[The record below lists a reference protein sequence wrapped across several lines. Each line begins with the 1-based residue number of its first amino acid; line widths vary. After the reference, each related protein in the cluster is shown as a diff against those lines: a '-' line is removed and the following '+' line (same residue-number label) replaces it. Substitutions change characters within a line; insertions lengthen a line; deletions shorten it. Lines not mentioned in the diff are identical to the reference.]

1 MRWSHTLAGKTFP
14 AINEF
19 VVLLCL
25 AIPVS
30 SSHAQFSSGLQEGLT
45 FQFDGEEHTYDLYV
59 PASYTGNGSAPLL
72 LDLHGFSSSGSD
84 QRGISGFA
92 SLSDTR
98 GFVVAY
104 PYGIGSSWTDRI
116 GLQGNRDDVGF
127 LKALAAAL
135 QEEGNLD
142 ARRIYATG
150 WSNGGDMT
158 HRLACDAADVFA
170 AYASFAGII
179 LSDWTQADCPASRPF
194 PIILLR
200 GRTDET
206 VPFGGGMVFGQ
217 SIAGAVP
224 TFTFF
229 RQLNQCG
236 PEQVES
242 NPNPGNTTECQLDTS
257 CGDGVEVQFCAT
269 QSNVMAGHNLYRS
282 ADGVNV
288 SALAWDFMSQFELPE
303 SVNTFEINFGLTGGW
318 FNPETAG
325 QGLLLEV
332 LPDSEQVFVTWF
344 TYDAQAT
351 VRNKIGSSDHRWLS
365 GLGPIDGN
373 RVEID
378 LRVTSGG
385 FFDDPTDVARTPA
398 GAYGTLLLEFQD
410 CANATMTYDIFEE
423 GLSGTR
429 ELVRLTAPP
438 QTCLDFASR

>member
-1 MRWSHTLAGKTFP
+1 MRWNNIQIHNFTNLIKGTA
-14 AINEF
+14 
-19 VVLLCL
+19 VLLCL
-25 AIPVS
+25 AAPVS
-30 SSHAQFSSGLQEGLT
+30 TTLAQFSSGLKEGLT
-45 FQFDGEEHTYDLYV
+45 FQFDGEERTYDLYV
-59 PASYTGNGSAPLL
+59 PVSYAGDGTAPLL

-104 PYGIGSSWTDRI
+104 PDGIGSSWTDRI

-127 LKALAAAL
+127 LKALAGAL
-135 QEEGNLD
+135 QQEGNLD

-194 PIILLR
+194 PIVLLR

-206 VPFGGGMVFGQ
+206 VPFGGGNVFGQ
-217 SIAGAVP
+217 PIAGAVP
-224 TFTFF
+224 TFAFF

-242 NPNPGNTTECQLDTS
+242 NPNPGNTTECQIDTS
-257 CGDGVEVQFCAT
+257 CGAGVQVQFCAT

-303 SVNTFEINFGLTGGW
+303 TVDSFEINFGLTGGW
-318 FNPETAG
+318 FNPDTAG

-332 LPDSEQVFVTWF
+332 LPDSQQVFVTWF
-344 TYDAQAT
+344 TYDDGSSA
-351 VRNKIGSSDHRWLS
+351 RSKIGSSDHRWLS
-365 GLGPIDGN
+365 GLGSIDGN

-398 GAYGTLLLEFQD
+398 GGYGTLQLEFHD
-410 CANATMTYDIFEE
+410 CENATMTYDISEE
-423 GLSGTR
+423 GLAGTR

-438 QTCLDFASR
+438 QACLDLASQ